1 MAITVP
7 IITEFD
13 SKAIKLAE
21 RRFKQFGR
29 EASQVGDSIK
39 KAMLPA
45 AAAVGALAVAG
56 FSAVKAAVEDQ
67 AASAELAR
75 QLKITT
81 KATDAQV
88 ASVEKFVE
96 QLSLA
101 TGVSDSEL
109 RPALAKLV
117 RVTGSVSKSQ
127 KLVNTALN
135 IAAATGKPLS
145 AVTDALSRAYGGN
158 VKALARLD
166 PALKALIT
174 KTTTA
179 DEAVAMMSKRY
190 DGAAAAAADTYAGR
204 LRRVRVALEEAQEA
218 IGYALLPILEKLVR
232 FITNRVVPYVQK
244 LIDVMNEKGLAGAAK
259 TAARDVGNF
268 IQDLDGWQ
276 GALFDFTAAVVILT
290 GAIKGLLIANSV
302 AGAFSA
308 LAGAL
313 TAVGGVLGGGFAITA
328 GAVATAFVS
337 ILATVAAFI
346 GLMRSE
352 QKPIFLEYLKNT
364 AKLIANAFILIYNT
378 AIDTINLL
386 PKLANF
392 AIPGFNPVGTLGG
405 KMPYFDYT
413 YGAGDFQYGTGA
425 GSFRRADEMKTQ
437 IVIQAGIGDP
447 ASIGREVQKVL
458 DAQTRRSGGK

>member
-7 IITEFD
+7 IVTQFD

-75 QLKITT
+75 QLKATT

-117 RVTGSVSKSQ
+117 RVTGSVAKSQ
-127 KLVNTALN
+127 KLVNTALD
-135 IAAATGKPLS
+135 ISKATSKPLS

-166 PALKALIT
+166 PALKKLIT

-179 DEAVAMMSKRY
+179 DQAVEMMSKRY
-190 DGAAAAAADTYAGR
+190 KGAAAAAADTYAGR
-204 LRRVRVALEEAQEA
+204 LDRVRVALDEAQEA
-218 IGYALLPILEKLVR
+218 IGYALLPILEKLIR
-232 FITNRVVPYVQK
+232 FITNRVMPYMQK

-268 IQDLDGWQ
+268 IKNLDGWQ

-313 TAVGGVLGGGFAITA
+313 TAVGGVLGGGFAVTA
-328 GAVATAFVS
+328 GLVATAFLS
-337 ILATVAAFI
+337 ILATVAALVSIF
-346 GLMRSE
+346 RSE
-352 QKPIFLEYLKNT
+352 QKPIFIEYLMNT

-378 AIDTINLL
+378 VIDTINLL

-413 YGAGDFQYGTGA
+413 YGASNNTSTSPA
-425 GSFRRADEMKTQ
+425 AFRYAEQAQSQ
-437 IVIQAGIGDP
+437 IIIQSGIGDP
-447 ASIGREVQKVL
+447 VAIGREVQKVL
-458 DAQTRRSGGK
+458 DAQSRRSGGK

>member
-29 EASQVGDSIK
+29 EASKVGDSIK
-39 KAMLPA
+39 TAMLPA

-75 QLKITT
+75 QLKVTT

-101 TGVSDSEL
+101 TGVADSDL

-117 RVTGSVSKSQ
+117 RVTSSVSKSQ
-127 KLVNTALN
+127 KLVNTALD

-145 AVTDALSRAYGGN
+145 VVTDALSRAYGGN

-166 PALKALIT
+166 PALRSLIT

-204 LRRVRVALEEAQEA
+204 LQRIKVALDEAQEA
-218 IGYALLPILEKLVR
+218 IGYALLPILEKLIR
-232 FITNRVVPYVQK
+232 FITNRVVPYMQK
-244 LIDVMNEKGLAGAAK
+244 LINSFNELGVAGAAK
-259 TAARDVGNF
+259 VATRDVGTF
-268 IQDLDGWQ
+268 IRNLDGWK
-276 GALFDFTAAVVILT
+276 GVIFDFTAALT
-290 GAIKGLLIANSV
+290 ALTIALKGLLLAKDV
-302 AGAFSA
+302 AGAFTA
-308 LAGAL
+308 LASAMS
-313 TAVGGVLGGGFAITA
+313 AVGGILGGGFAITA
-328 GAVATAFVS
+328 GMVATAFLS
-337 ILATVAAFI
+337 ILATVAALV
-346 GLMRSE
+346 GLLRSKD
-352 QKPIFLEYLKNT
+352 KPAFLEYLKNT

-378 AIDTINLL
+378 VIDTINLL
-386 PKLANF
+386 PKLAN
-392 AIPGFNPVGTLGG
+392 IVLPGSPVGTVGG

-413 YGAGDFQYGTGA
+413 FGAGDFQYGSGA
-425 GSFRRADEMKTQ
+425 GSFRQADQANQ
-437 IVIQAGIGDP
+437 IIIQTGIGDP
-447 ASIGREVQKVL
+447 AAIGREVQRVL
-458 DAQTRRSGGK
+458 DANNRRTGNR